1 MLLWTVFT
9 PCRVGPGQAAAIA
22 ASRMEMG
29 MKSLANSRKLGWLS
43 ASVLALVLSSSAW
56 ALDFDREIARQE
68 RSTVVLVASADHAQ
82 PESIADSGEAAAAP
96 VTVKMIKVKKLQR
109 RAR

>member
-1 MLLWTVFT
+1 
-9 PCRVGPGQAAAIA
+9 
-22 ASRMEMG
+22 MG

-68 RSTVVLVASADHAQ
+68 RSTVVLVASADRAQ
-82 PESIADSGEAAAAP
+82 SEVITDSGEATATP
-96 VTVKMIKVKKLQR
+96 VRVKLVKVQKAHR